1 LIGAE
6 ARPRETAAA
15 SDTDR
20 PCGPRIRV
28 AVPADDELTE
38 PSITLLQNA
47 GYTQR
52 VNNED
57 LLVVDPVN
65 DVEFCYLQPRDI
77 AVYVGTGDLDFG
89 ICGRDTL
96 EDSGSPVRAAV
107 PLDFGRTDLR
117 IAVLRSSPCELA
129 DLNGMRI
136 ATCHPHLTRAFLA
149 RHRLDARIV
158 KLSGDPEMALELG
171 AADAITETVPV
182 GHSPAGAGLR
192 LVGDPIFH
200 SEALLI
206 ERAPRE
212 DRVPRPESLPKRLN
226 FVNRIRGVVAARNHV
241 VISYTW
247 EGPPTPRTARR
258 PKDHEAGRYEA
269 GMRRTPDIDG
279 NAFSGGTVVVPAAQA
294 DQVIDELLAFGARPM
309 LYGSP
314 GILWGPA

>member
-52 VNNED
+52 ANNED

-96 EDSGSPVRAAV
+96 EESGSPVRAAV

-117 IAVLRSSPCELA
+117 IAVLRSSTCELA

-247 EGPPTPRTARR
+247 EGPPTPQTARR
-258 PKDHEAGRYEA
+258 PKDPEAGHDEA
-269 GMRRTPDIDG
+269 GMRPTPDIDG
-279 NAFSGGTVVVPAAQA
+279 NAFSGGTLVVPAAQA

-314 GILWGPA
+314 GILWGQA